1 MNSGELLRRK
11 LATVLLC
18 EKDQLTSGPTGP
30 SGQQGQTGPTG
41 PIAEANS
48 NTMKTFTL
56 YLDYSTTV
64 QNGINGITRLY
75 LPAGLSTDPS
85 ISAGGEFSADIPGVL
100 VFNGLNTIN
109 INNTTFPMPIG
120 LSATGYTGTNWSLTA
135 YGIIG
140 TAGRI
145 VFTSS
150 ADYTINL
157 TGLTPSNMNGG
168 NVANRPSSGILSGWL
183 GTLTIYFL

>member
-18 EKDQLTSGPTGP
+18 EKDQISIGP
-30 SGQQGQTGPTG
+30 TGPTG
-41 PIAEANS
+41 PIGPTNNNAS
-48 NTMKTFTL
+48 MKSFTI
-56 YLDYSTTV
+56 YLDYSSISPNT
-64 QNGINGITRLY
+64 ISRLY
-75 LPAGLSTDPS
+75 LPPGLSTDPS

-100 VFNGLNTIN
+100 VFNGLHTIN
-109 INNTTFPMPIG
+109 ITNTTYAMPIG

-145 VFTSS
+145 LFTSS
-150 ADYTINL
+150 TDYTINL
-157 TGLTPSNMNGG
+157 TGLTPSNLNGG
-168 NVANRPSSGILSGWL
+168 NVATRPSSGILSGWL